1 MDRWLRLRVTITEQH
16 KLFGLTVVIGGLCGL
31 AAVAFH
37 LTINL
42 VSRLAIDPALAAPG
56 CSWIPWTLMVPTL
69 GGLVSGLI
77 LERIVP
83 NARGSGV
90 PQVKVAYASR
100 SGPLRA
106 RDSLGKFVVSALR
119 IGTGSSLGREG
130 PTVQICA
137 GIASRVGQL
146 AGVSPQNVRRLLPV
160 GAAAGIAAAFNA
172 CGCRKPVWVLEAA
185 ACSGVTSTT
194 TRLRSR
200 RPVPCSQSGAP
211 HMGVREQMGGRPP
224 SPPSP
229 RYAAARS

>member
-160 GAAAGIAAAFNA
+160 GAAAGIAAA
-172 CGCRKPVWVLEAA
+172 
-185 ACSGVTSTT
+185 
-194 TRLRSR
+194 
-200 RPVPCSQSGAP
+200 
-211 HMGVREQMGGRPP
+211 
-224 SPPSP
+224 
-229 RYAAARS
+229 